1 MASEIRV
8 NKINSRT
15 GVGTITLSPTGV
27 DFTGIATVAT
37 LKATTGIVT
46 TLSVTGTTTLNGNL
60 DLQDNDKILIGTG
73 DDLEIYHDGSNS
85 YIKEDGTGSLK
96 IQGTNLHIESAAGE
110 AFVMCTA
117 DGAVDLYYD
126 NSKKLETKSD
136 GVDIT
141 GELQCDT
148 LDVDGNIDLDGSKI
162 TFDSGG
168 NVLKWADNVAA
179 YFGDGNDL
187 RIYHDGS
194 NSWITENG
202 TGSLKIRSTAGSVQ
216 ILGTTS
222 NDNMAV
228 FTVDGASEL
237 YYDNSKKFETTSTGV
252 KIDNSSTTDMLL
264 FDVGGTNFA
273 KIGHNSASG
282 TDILDIRSEGHTRFL
297 TNGSNERLRITSAG
311 DMGLGTSSPNSQS
324 GYTSLTLNNATSGSI
339 IDLRHNDTALSGG
352 RLVGLNNEF
361 GLEARANSSSA
372 QISFYVNNAYRG
384 RWTVNGL
391 CFGNDTAAANAL
403 DDYEEGTW
411 TPTAINFD
419 GSVTI
424 NSADY
429 VKVGKLVHIN
439 MYISFSNTVDTS
451 NVLIGG
457 LPFTVTG
464 ENNHY
469 SLLTAHSNGNIPDLA
484 MRAQGTT
491 TQLTAVYL
499 NNSDGDAKPNYNH
512 VRGQF
517 IIAGGTY
524 YST

>member
-1 MASEIRV
+1 LRL
-8 NKINSRT
+8 R
-15 GVGTITLSPTGV
+15 
-27 DFTGIATVAT
+27 
-37 LKATTGIVT
+37 TTG
-46 TLSVTGTTTLNGNL
+46 S
-60 DLQDNDKILIGTG
+60 G
-73 DDLEIYHDGSNS
+73 DDIYLTSVD
-85 YIKEDGTGSLK
+85 DVF
-96 IQGTNLHIESAAGE
+96 IQVQSSETAAKFIGN
-110 AFVMCTA
+110 
-117 DGAVDLYYD
+117 GAVELNYND
-126 NSKKLETKSD
+126 SKKFETKSD

-439 MYISFSNTVDTS
+439 FYISFSNVTDTS

-457 LPFTVTG
+457 LPFTVAG
-464 ENNHY
+464 EDNHY
-469 SLLTAHSNGNIPDLA
+469 SLITSHSNGNIPDLA
-484 MRAQGTT
+484 VRAQGTT

-499 NNSDGDAKPNYNH
+499 NNNDGDAKPSYNH

-524 YST
+524 MST

>member
-194 NSWITENG
+194 NSWITDNG
-202 TGSLKIRSTAGSVQ
+202 TGSLKIRSTDGSVQ

-237 YYDNSKKFETTSTGV
+237 YYDNSKKFET
-252 KIDNSSTTDMLL
+252 
-264 FDVGGTNFA
+264 
-273 KIGHNSASG
+273 
-282 TDILDIRSEGHTRFL
+282 L
-297 TNGSNERLRITSAG
+297 TNGTQTTGRIHIN
-311 DMGLGTSSPNSQS
+311 GTN
-324 GYTSLTLNNATSGSI
+324 GAIDYNNTAHTLEYI
-339 IDLRHNDTALSGG
+339 
-352 RLVGLNNEF
+352 
-361 GLEARANSSSA
+361 
-372 QISFYVNNAYRG
+372 
-384 RWTVNGL
+384 VNGSAHSEL
-391 CFGNDTAAANAL
+391 NTGAYVPATNGGKNLGSSNTRWGTVYTNGILFNGDTAAANTL

-411 TPTAINFD
+411 TAALNTVNNNA
-419 GSVTI
+419 TI
-424 NSADY
+424 SASNTTGYY
-429 VKVGKLVHIN
+429 VKVGSMVHVH
-439 MYISFSNTVDTS
+439 YYTEAATVTS
-451 NVLIGG
+451 AGTSSAVLTG
-457 LPFTVTG
+457 LPFTVATLSSGYAVATVTHTTIFTG
-464 ENNHY
+464 QVQNGYAGPTQSRIVFVGEGNTSSMSYQTGSNKY
-469 SLLTAHSNGNIPDLA
+469 LMVSLTY
-484 MRAQGTT
+484 RA
-491 TQLTAVYL
+491 A
-499 NNSDGDAKPNYNH
+499 
-512 VRGQF
+512 
-517 IIAGGTY
+517 
-524 YST
+524 